1 MNIPDERQKYKG
13 IVVCAAGPA
22 RIHGQTVSMSLV
34 GPNVKVNRHF
44 AACRV
49 WARILAQTW
58 HAAKCPVERVV
69 RPRLKHSLT
78 IDSKRL

>member
-34 GPNVKVNRHF
+34 GPNVK
-44 AACRV
+44 
-49 WARILAQTW
+49 
-58 HAAKCPVERVV
+58 
-69 RPRLKHSLT
+69 LT
-78 IDSKRL
+78 GPLRRAGFGLGF

>member
-34 GPNVKVNRHF
+34 GPNVKLTGPLRRAEFGLGFYSPN
-44 AACRV
+44 ASPPQ
-49 WARILAQTW
+49 WAG
-58 HAAKCPVERVV
+58 
-69 RPRLKHSLT
+69 
-78 IDSKRL
+78 